1 MVERGIETMLRG
13 QKSTAICYRCGS
25 KGHYGRNC
33 EKTKNV
39 TCYTCGG
46 KRHLAK
52 MCKSKTQKVRVL
64 SQSESE
70 YESETEQKG
79 EVFLLSGKN
88 TATLPLFLEGNQIPI
103 LIGG

>member
-1 MVERGIETMLRG
+1 MEHGGARHRGD
-13 QKSTAICYRCGS
+13 CYRCGS

-39 TCYTCGG
+39 TCYKCGG

-52 MCKSKTQKVRVL
+52 MCISKTQKVHVL

-70 YESETEQKG
+70 YESETEQNG
-79 EVFLLSGKN
+79 EVFLLTGKN
-88 TATLPLFLEGNQIPI
+88 TAALPLFLEGNQIPI
-103 LIGG
+103 FKFSR